1 MYPCEGLLGEI
12 LLTQIYALN
21 QLIELDTVK
30 KPMFAF
36 KATLYSFYM
45 FVLSAYDIYRGKVN
59 VFFSEKSHA

>member
-1 MYPCEGLLGEI
+1 MYPLEGLLGEI

-36 KATLYSFYM
+36 KAKLYV

-59 VFFSEKSHA
+59 VFFSLKKATLD

>member
-1 MYPCEGLLGEI
+1 MYPLEGLLGEI

-36 KATLYSFYM
+36 NATLYV

-59 VFFSEKSHA
+59 VFFSEKSHT

>member
-1 MYPCEGLLGEI
+1 
-12 LLTQIYALN
+12 
-21 QLIELDTVK
+21 
-30 KPMFAF
+30 MFAF